1 MGRKKSGNEL
11 PKRVTLYDDEE
22 HIYKLKLD
30 GSYILILI
38 DTISQ
43 YIENT
48 RVEDCIEKINKKMK
62 LKNKYT
68 IRLILTR
75 SGKDLV
81 LVNSAEDF
89 EKAKKKSRGYLKC
102 KFRFELEDNQPS
114 TPIQSTSQPRLTTT
128 AKKRLS
134 LNPSFI
140 NEAEDPTSPLT
151 KQSRRVLQPRSAIM
165 SKTVETYP
173 DIQDYFAAFVKDT
186 IHDYFNNTLHSNTQ
200 SEQSS
205 VASNRNSKP
214 GTLSAMRSTVVYDSD
229 ISEAHT
235 NKGNP
240 PIRLHR
246 ETTPSE
252 VDQLQS
258 SPHFVEHKEQA
269 LQQPRLE
276 GLQEVNEDTMEV
288 ASEEDRPGDKE
299 KYKRVEEEQEYGRE
313 ERQKEP
319 EPIEEQLEEQIEGQ
333 DEGHEGKSEDKHEND
348 GVRSSPIEQF
358 DDDITLTGSQIPPSA
373 QPQLSSP
380 ILAPEQGLETV
391 VTPVHP
397 NEEIKQDQQESQQE
411 GQRESQQEQ
420 EQQDTRQGDLEM
432 QQPEEYVPADTES
445 LPSPFKRPSPVK
457 KDRPANNKN
466 EDILDEELDLAKLFG
481 SSTQGSGRPRRS
493 IQAVLGDEKDDEH
506 NELLME
512 EEANDEDEVMTDY
525 ESDDTIDRERERA
538 KLSKS
543 TQSTRRGSS
552 DDNFEADDDEEPG
565 EDKDKREPAME
576 APPVVH
582 STSQFYIPDSPTAS
596 ERAVSAQINAH
607 DSLSISVNQSF
618 SRQGDTSLLQNQE
631 DDNEAENGEHQ
642 QYIGSE
648 ILPPQVHDEQSD
660 SRDAKSEDFLQDEKL
675 AEGEGEEDQPE
686 RTPQR
691 DNGETSSIPQSK
703 LSPQP
708 MIESGSTPD
717 LNQTQLSTVSNDTK
731 DRLYQEALGTDN
743 TKDKDAQDTTK
754 DANEGVE
761 ATPAVEAS
769 KSQDVEKSSNESTD
783 LEKPKPAL
791 GKRSREEAPSD
802 EDESIQ
808 ETKRTK
814 YNDDKVS
821 KEPKG
826 RARHSEGGIYHA
838 QRKIAMPPRLSIN
851 FDDLIKQTSK
861 GPRSSSSFLPLSELK
876 KDKSRYAIESPMAS
890 PRASPAVESRP
901 RPSVKRVATSDNND
915 NSSSSDSDNDD
926 SSSDEEEAKRP
937 RRKMMS
943 SYSKYSTL
951 PDIDTAPDVYETEEP
966 APHSSQMLSDEEEF
980 GVIQNTSNDAI
991 DAAKLPNP
999 KSATKKFRRKRF
1011 DAIGEQDF
1019 SGSVASQSLQKL
1031 KKLTNDDSS
1040 ESSSSD
1046 EDDLYQRRKG
1056 MSTEDRLNLL
1066 KTELNDIEQS
1076 ASREDNSSELQKQ
1089 RKPQVINEIPES
1101 VTHNEVKESEQSNQ
1115 IDDIGLIDLDRRIKS
1130 LEKSVGTDTLMQS
1143 TERFP
1148 VPLVNTIQ
1156 KLEQQMSLLTQ
1167 PRHLDAISRR
1177 LKLLNSELEK
1187 VNESK
1192 SRLSS
1197 DNNREITETDDG
1209 SQQGSTGMNMVTQN
1223 KVDKLFNSLERIE
1236 PLIPLTPHVLDRL
1249 TTLSEVHR
1257 KASNSV
1263 SDIDELKLQTMNI
1276 SNNIKTLNDATS
1288 TLSQSLEENDKLVK
1302 SNVDNVMMRIEEI
1315 SSRLASLQQK

>member
-30 GSYILILI
+30 GSYTLILI

-48 RVEDCIEKINKKMK
+48 QLEDCIEKINKKMK

-214 GTLSAMRSTVVYDSD
+214 GTLSAMRSTVIYDSD

-397 NEEIKQDQQESQQE
+397 NEEIKQDQQESQQD
-411 GQRESQQEQ
+411 GQRESQEQEQQ

-691 DNGETSSIPQSK
+691 DNGETSTIPQSK

-991 DAAKLPNP
+991 DAAKLPNT

-1031 KKLTNDDSS
+1031 KKLTNDDPS

-1089 RKPQVINEIPES
+1089 RKPQVINEIPEG

-1130 LEKSVGTDTLMQS
+1130 LEKSVGTDTVSVS
-1143 TERFP
+1143 TD
-1148 VPLVNTIQ
+1148 VGVNLICW
-1156 KLEQQMSLLTQ
+1156 
-1167 PRHLDAISRR
+1167 A
-1177 LKLLNSELEK
+1177 
-1187 VNESK
+1187 
-1192 SRLSS
+1192 
-1197 DNNREITETDDG
+1197 
-1209 SQQGSTGMNMVTQN
+1209 
-1223 KVDKLFNSLERIE
+1223 LFNSLCS
-1236 PLIPLTPHVLDRL
+1236 LL
-1249 TTLSEVHR
+1249 
-1257 KASNSV
+1257 NV
-1263 SDIDELKLQTMNI
+1263 SRYL
-1276 SNNIKTLNDATS
+1276 
-1288 TLSQSLEENDKLVK
+1288 
-1302 SNVDNVMMRIEEI
+1302 
-1315 SSRLASLQQK
+1315 

>member
-991 DAAKLPNP
+991 DAAKLPNT

-1011 DAIGEQDF
+1011 DAIGEQ
-1019 SGSVASQSLQKL
+1019 GSVASQSLQKL

-1130 LEKSVGTDTLMQS
+1130 LEKSIGTDTLMQS

>member
-30 GSYILILI
+30 
-38 DTISQ
+38 
-43 YIENT
+43 ENT
-48 RVEDCIEKINKKMK
+48 QLEDCIEKINKKMK

-214 GTLSAMRSTVVYDSD
+214 GTLSAMRSTVIYDSD

-319 EPIEEQLEEQIEGQ
+319 EPIEEQLEEQLEEQIEGQ

-358 DDDITLTGSQIPPSA
+358 DDDIKLTGSQIPPSA

-397 NEEIKQDQQESQQE
+397 NEEIKQDQQESQQD
-411 GQRESQQEQ
+411 GQRESQEQEQQ

-937 RRKMMS
+937 RRKS
-943 SYSKYSTL
+943 A
-951 PDIDTAPDVYETEEP
+951 IP
-966 APHSSQMLSDEEEF
+966 A
-980 GVIQNTSNDAI
+980 A
-991 DAAKLPNP
+991 NP
-999 KSATKKFRRKRF
+999 
-1011 DAIGEQDF
+1011 
-1019 SGSVASQSLQKL
+1019 
-1031 KKLTNDDSS
+1031 
-1040 ESSSSD
+1040 
-1046 EDDLYQRRKG
+1046 
-1056 MSTEDRLNLL
+1056 RLNQ
-1066 KTELNDIEQS
+1066 LN
-1076 ASREDNSSELQKQ
+1076 RG
-1089 RKPQVINEIPES
+1089 V
-1101 VTHNEVKESEQSNQ
+1101 
-1115 IDDIGLIDLDRRIKS
+1115 DRRASAIPA
-1130 LEKSVGTDTLMQS
+1130 ERRAGAS
-1143 TERFP
+1143 TPGR
-1148 VPLVNTIQ
+1148 VT
-1156 KLEQQMSLLTQ
+1156 
-1167 PRHLDAISRR
+1167 RSR
-1177 LKLLNSELEK
+1177 
-1187 VNESK
+1187 V
-1192 SRLSS
+1192 
-1197 DNNREITETDDG
+1197 
-1209 SQQGSTGMNMVTQN
+1209 
-1223 KVDKLFNSLERIE
+1223 
-1236 PLIPLTPHVLDRL
+1236 
-1249 TTLSEVHR
+1249 
-1257 KASNSV
+1257 KAGG
-1263 SDIDELKLQTMNI
+1263 
-1276 SNNIKTLNDATS
+1276 
-1288 TLSQSLEENDKLVK
+1288 
-1302 SNVDNVMMRIEEI
+1302 
-1315 SSRLASLQQK
+1315 LADM

>member
-991 DAAKLPNP
+991 DAAKLPNT

-1011 DAIGEQDF
+1011 DAIGEQ
-1019 SGSVASQSLQKL
+1019 GSVASQSLQKL
-1031 KKLTNDDSS
+1031 KKLTNDDPS

-1130 LEKSVGTDTLMQS
+1130 LEKSIGTDTLMQS

-1192 SRLSS
+1192 SRLSN